1 MSFLFSFQRSLTL
14 PEACLTI
21 VSISTRFVNYFF
33 EFFWSFFSDLY
44 LSILYASFIALLK
57 SISFRYPYL
66 VLCYITTLFPL
77 LASLILLVWMG
88 KWSLYFFLIYSVFY
102 FFGSLILQLPY
113 FVKTNKKDSQPQTIF
128 LSFSYLFETI
138 QTIWILI
145 HTLNPFSHP
154 NFINGIWCFCSASFI

>member
-77 LASLILLVWMG
+77 LASLILLVFG
-88 KWSLYFFLIYSVFY
+88 GESNINYKNSHFGFYSHLIYSW
-102 FFGSLILQLPY
+102 
-113 FVKTNKKDSQPQTIF
+113 T
-128 LSFSYLFETI
+128 YLFSFTKSYPDAFVVNIENNLYFHKSI
-138 QTIWILI
+138 K
-145 HTLNPFSHP
+145 
-154 NFINGIWCFCSASFI
+154 FI